1 LAKIISSFKGITS
14 PESIRNTEVTSLP
27 WIDIQLQLRI
37 QILDDKKVTVGNIA
51 QFVKSL
57 ALEARLTENMIQ
69 SIDEQRVVQY
79 CGNRYLRGNGKN
91 RYQRGGTTRKHP
103 VTSVGRLN
111 LVLHKVVD
119 TENKTVFRPVTEIVQ
134 FDGRRVYQEDISV
147 IGMELATKMTYRDT
161 RTEAMLFVKEFPSP
175 RTLNSRVIEY
185 GEILRGEN
193 ETEMKDAQ
201 IEDAFADSTKSHSQ
215 EKGRSKNDINVV
227 LGKDTDGDP
236 RVDVRVNEPW
246 KDTAERLDEN
256 RTLADNATIIGDG
269 EKPMKQALVKKQRK
283 DQMDFIHAFRGTA
296 THLWKDG
303 RLGLKK
309 RKKVI
314 ERVERILYPLKN
326 SVEKHIK
333 DKDWDALG
341 RRINKTV
348 DELKAISDEMVQS
361 GCLLTAEFIR
371 DFSNT
376 VVTFARVALE
386 TGRIVPWNS
395 NIIERLMG
403 EVSKRI
409 KHKWMRWTTRGL
421 EAILTILLVRY
432 VHEEQYNA
440 FRAQMMKTEN
450 LTFIKCESIT
460 INAGEVF

>member
-1 LAKIISSFKGITS
+1 MTS
-14 PESIRNTEVTSLP
+14 PESGRNAEVTSLP

-57 ALEARLTENMIQ
+57 AIEARLTENMIQ
-69 SIDEQRVVQY
+69 SIDEQRMVQY
-79 CGNRYLRGNGKN
+79 CGERYIRGNGKN
-91 RYQRGGTTRKHP
+91 RYQRGGTTRNHP

-119 TENKTVFRPVTEIVQ
+119 TQNDTIFRPVTEIVE

-175 RTLNSRVIEY
+175 RTLNSRVIAY
-185 GEILRGEN
+185 GEILRGMN
-193 ETEMKDAQ
+193 EAEMKDAN
-201 IEDAFADSTKSHSQ
+201 IPIAFADGTKSHSQ

-227 LGKDTDGDP
+227 LGKDNDGNP

-246 KDTAERLDEN
+246 KSTANRLDE
-256 RTLADNATIIGDG
+256 TQALADDAAIIGDG
-269 EKPMKQALVKKQRK
+269 EIPMQQALVRK
-283 DQMDFIHAFRGTA
+283 DRKYQMDFVHAFRGTSV
-296 THLWKDG
+296 HLWKDG

-309 RKKVI
+309 RKRIVKRI
-314 ERVERILYPLKN
+314 ETILYPLKN
-326 SVEKHIK
+326 SVEKHLQ
-333 DKDWDALG
+333 DGDREALG
-341 RRINKTV
+341 RRIDKTV
-348 DELKAISDEMVQS
+348 DDLKKIADELTEK
-361 GCLLTAEFIR
+361 GCLLAAEFIR
-371 DFSNT
+371 NFSNT
-376 VVTFARVALE
+376 IVTFARVALE

-403 EVSKRI
+403 EISKRI
-409 KHKWMRWTTRGL
+409 KHKWMRWTTKGL

-440 FRAQMMKTEN
+440 FKAQMMRTEN
-450 LTFIKCESIT
+450 LTFIRCESIS
-460 INAGEVF
+460 INAGGEF